1 MQRKAVPIHSTLLPQ
16 GEHSPSKSSGAF
28 CMRNASS
35 LFFLQPWEVR
45 SILRSCTSI
54 SDVGY
59 AALILYVRLMGEIK
73 EQNKDPVLGEIYCS
87 ERNHYLK
94 KKKKIKINSIVRM

>member
-1 MQRKAVPIHSTLLPQ
+1 
-16 GEHSPSKSSGAF
+16 
-28 CMRNASS
+28 MRNASS